1 MFKSSIYNNLIF
13 ENGKSVIYN
22 SLSKARISLCNDTEL
37 DDFIIKINNNK
48 LDEYDEKQFGM
59 LVKNGFIVNEK
70 KNEKSLLKYIFT
82 KRYFASD
89 KLGLILMP
97 TLNCNFSCPYCFEKP
112 YKGCVKKES
121 NEYFAIL
128 KKFILLNA
136 QKYKHIHLNFFGGE
150 PLLMKSQIIDFKN
163 EFVDIA
169 KKIGFTYSSSMVTNG
184 SLLDDKIFDALID
197 LNCNLLQITIDGS
210 KKQHD
215 VTRTFANGNPSFD
228 LIVQKI
234 NGICEQIKNNEHFTL
249 LIRFNLNNTST
260 EDIKSTLEEFRL
272 ENRRKISLLFRPV
285 FNTNDYVIS
294 NYNTYDDLDKF
305 NELGVELGFN
315 IYKNRRVFLS
325 CEACG
330 DMNFFHVLPDLSLW
344 KCIND
349 LSFNEAHIGNMLND
363 GNVEWNFAKI
373 YNWFE
378 YSDFLSD
385 DKCNKCSIAPDCLGG
400 CIKNYALTKNRKCG
414 SCKSLSSVFKY

>member
-128 KKFILLNA
+128 KK
-136 QKYKHIHLNFFGGE
+136 IH
-150 PLLMKSQIIDFKN
+150 SFK
-163 EFVDIA
+163 
-169 KKIGFTYSSSMVTNG
+169 
-184 SLLDDKIFDALID
+184 
-197 LNCNLLQITIDGS
+197 C
-210 KKQHD
+210 
-215 VTRTFANGNPSFD
+215 
-228 LIVQKI
+228 
-234 NGICEQIKNNEHFTL
+234 
-249 LIRFNLNNTST
+249 
-260 EDIKSTLEEFRL
+260 
-272 ENRRKISLLFRPV
+272 
-285 FNTNDYVIS
+285 
-294 NYNTYDDLDKF
+294 
-305 NELGVELGFN
+305 
-315 IYKNRRVFLS
+315 
-325 CEACG
+325 
-330 DMNFFHVLPDLSLW
+330 
-344 KCIND
+344 
-349 LSFNEAHIGNMLND
+349 
-363 GNVEWNFAKI
+363 
-373 YNWFE
+373 
-378 YSDFLSD
+378 
-385 DKCNKCSIAPDCLGG
+385 
-400 CIKNYALTKNRKCG
+400 TK
-414 SCKSLSSVFKY
+414 V